1 MRIDYIVAKAERG
14 YTKGEKAAIGGGL
27 AAGLGGVVGETVNV
41 ERHNDIVRG
50 VQRYANPYQGV
61 PSDAA
66 RALRKYKRNVHLS
79 RGVWAGGTLATLG
92 GVVHR
97 ANRLN
102 RSES

>member
-1 MRIDYIVAKAERG
+1 VRIDYIVAKAERG

-27 AAGLGGVVGETVNV
+27 AAGLGGMVGEHVNV
-41 ERHNDIVRG
+41 ERHNYALNRG
-50 VQRYANPYQGV
+50 RQ
-61 PSDAA
+61 AA
-66 RALRKYKRNVHLS
+66 GGWTPEAKRVMRTAKRNVWAS
-79 RGVWAGGTLATLG
+79 RGIYGAGTLATLG